1 MELLNYQFDQAIRN
15 IKHCNKQYLE
25 ALTFRSN
32 IKSLCEISN
41 ISNHINV
48 IKTDSIIMYTKKSK
62 ILIKYYNDITIE
74 YLNKYKDNLFIINT
88 NDENVNPKYLF
99 YYLKFNRHTIINDLK
114 KFDTENVKLINIHL
128 PILEKQNT
136 IVNSINTHI
145 NTINCM
151 RNYSRNM
158 DDIYKLGLES

>member
-48 IKTDSIIMYTKKSK
+48 IKPDTIVIYTKKSK
-62 ILIKYYNDITIE
+62 ILIKYYDDITTE
-74 YLNKYKDNLFIINT
+74 DLDKYKDNLFIINT
-88 NDENVNPKYLF
+88 NNENVNPKYLF
-99 YYLKFNRHTIINDLK
+99 YYLKFNRYTIINNLK
-114 KFDTENVKLINIHL
+114 RFDIENVKLINIHL

-136 IVNSINTHI
+136 IVNSINIHT
-145 NTINCM
+145 NTIDGM
-151 RNYSRNM
+151 RNCSKNM
-158 DDIYKLGLES
+158 NDIYKLDLES